1 VCMPARLGAIL
12 VTSAMKDVEK
22 TSQQI
27 GDAAGKR
34 VVILGGGFAGLRV
47 AHLLTAQGYD
57 VSLIERSGRL
67 GGMVQT
73 FAHEWG
79 GGRFLFDY
87 GPHLFFRDYLDVY
100 RELLGND
107 LLSISDCFRMY
118 TENATLSYP
127 LRPVELI
134 TRMNPLVAAAYV
146 LDFAYHKL
154 ASGNSDDNLEAF
166 MSKRFGKKLFNDFYA
181 PYIEKCCG
189 LPPGEVS
196 VLWAR
201 ERENVSGK
209 SLGDNI
215 LKKIGSMVSSKVRER
230 LTKANDPSA
239 KQITAWYPRLGGGQL
254 CDAMAAAL
262 NRDRV
267 FLNSRIEEINVA
279 DNSVQSVVIQS
290 GGKRQAVS
298 GDYYVSTLPLCD
310 LFGCFQ
316 PAFPGMTDVAGKL
329 EYRCV
334 RLVNLIIEKDR
345 VLDCLELFS
354 MNRRHIF
361 KRVYEPKAMSDSM
374 APRGAS
380 SLCLEICCFPGDELA
395 RMAPDR
401 LAARCVEQL
410 IELKLLSATD
420 EVKDSFVVDMPQAYP
435 VYRKGMEVHRQK
447 LLDVISAMDNLLTTG
462 RQGLFRYHAMTN
474 EVMGMA
480 DSVARFLRGP
490 RRKEKAENQSQW
502 GQLFC

>member
-1 VCMPARLGAIL
+1 VI
-12 VTSAMKDVEK
+12 
-22 TSQQI
+22 Q
-27 GDAAGKR
+27 GKR
-34 VVILGGGFAGLRV
+34 IIILGGGFAGLRI
-47 AHLLTAQGYD
+47 AHLLTKQGYD
-57 VSLIERSGRL
+57 VSLIERSNRL

-73 FAHEWG
+73 FAHEWNG
-79 GGRFLFDY
+79 GKFLFDY
-87 GPHLFFRDYLDVY
+87 GPHLFFQDYLEVY

-107 LLSISDCFRMY
+107 LLSISDCFRMC

-127 LRPVELI
+127 LRPIEMI
-134 TRMNPLVAAAYV
+134 THMNPFVSMAYV
-146 LDFAYHKL
+146 FDFALQKL
-154 ASGNSDDNLEAF
+154 GHASPDDSVEAF
-166 MSKRFGKKLFNDFYA
+166 MSKRFGRKLFNDFYA

-189 LPPGEVS
+189 LPAREVS

-215 LKKIGSMVSSKVRER
+215 LKKIGSVISKKVRER

-262 NRDRV
+262 NPDRV
-267 FLNSRIEEINVA
+267 ILNSRIAQINLA
-279 DNSVQSVVIQS
+279 GNSVQSVVVES

-298 GDYYVSTLPLCD
+298 GDYYVSTLPLPD
-310 LFGCFQ
+310 VFGYFQ

-334 RLVNLIIEKDR
+334 RLVNLIVGKDR
-345 VLDCLELFS
+345 VLDCLEMFS

-361 KRVYEPKAMSDSM
+361 KRVYEPKAMSDAM

-380 SLCLEICCFPGDELA
+380 SLCLEVCCFAGDELA
-395 RMAPDR
+395 EMAPDR
-401 LAARCVEQL
+401 LAALCTEQL
-410 IELKLLSATD
+410 TELKLLGATD
-420 EVKDSFVVDMPQAYP
+420 KVKDSFVVDMPRAYP

-480 DSVARFLRGP
+480 DSTASFLQGS
-490 RRKEKAENQSQW
+490 RRKENAETQSQW
-502 GQLFC
+502 GRLFC